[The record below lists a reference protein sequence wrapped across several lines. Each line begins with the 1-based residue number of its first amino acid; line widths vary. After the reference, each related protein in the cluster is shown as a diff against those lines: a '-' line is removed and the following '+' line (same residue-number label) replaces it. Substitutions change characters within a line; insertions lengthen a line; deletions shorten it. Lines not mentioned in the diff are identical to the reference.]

1 MKLFGLQADIQKW
14 NHCETPRSLQPSVL
28 QECKKALSM
37 LYLGISLYLIEYEDN
52 DDDDDHIQKLLIYQ

>member
-37 LYLGISLYLIEYEDN
+37 LYLWIRLYLIEYED
-52 DDDDDHIQKLLIYQ
+52 DHIQNY